1 MRRAEDR
8 PLPRSAAHRCRRR
21 DYRPCTGAGWRAP
34 PNVEAGGPAGSH
46 PATHAAAVAVA
57 AAAVAAAAVVVA
69 AADLRLFVP
78 PAGRSSQRP
87 LSPVSSLLMRPES
100 M

>member
-57 AAAVAAAAVVVA
+57 AAAAVVA